1 MISTAHLQADIRSW
15 WREHPVVLLRDLI
28 QRSLLF
34 PALRW
39 LCRPLA
45 VEGVERLDGVHG
57 PVIFVANHSS
67 HFDTL
72 LVLSVLPREVRR
84 RTAVAAAADYFF
96 CGCIRGAV
104 VSLLVNAFAFKRNGC
119 SCRSVGRCQEILRGG
134 GSLLI
139 FPEGGRS
146 PDGRLQRFKSGIG
159 LLATA
164 LGVPVVPIHLRGTRD
179 LLPKGGLLPRRG
191 AVAVRVGEPVRYD
204 RDADPIAVAG
214 DLRSR
219 VLELG
224 GKIRLD
230 IGHEK
235 RHDPREDA
243 AVSAVPLPRSGQRR
257 CDNDPV
263 LS

>member
-1 MISTAHLQADIRSW
+1 MIATAHLRADIRTW

-45 VEGVERLDGVHG
+45 VEGVERLDGVRG

-72 LVLSVLPREVRR
+72 LLLSVLPRGVRR

-96 CGCIRGAV
+96 CGCLRGAV

-119 SCRSVGRCQEILRGG
+119 PRRSLDRCRDLLRGG

-139 FPEGGRS
+139 YPEGGRS
-146 PDGRLQRFKSGIG
+146 PDGRLQRFKPGIG

-164 LGVPVVPIHLRGTRD
+164 AGVPVVPIYLRGARD
-179 LLPKGGLLPRRG
+179 LLPKGGLLPRPG
-191 AVAVRVGEPVRYD
+191 AVAVRIGEPVRCP
-204 RDADPIAVAG
+204 RDADPLAVAD

-219 VLELG
+219 VIELA

-230 IGHEK
+230 IGHHK
-235 RHDPREDA
+235 THDPREDA
-243 AVSAVPLPRSGQRR
+243 AAGAVSLPRRGQRR

>member
-1 MISTAHLQADIRSW
+1 MISTAHLRADVRTW

-34 PALRW
+34 PALRR

-45 VEGVERLDGVHG
+45 VEGAERLDGVRG
-57 PVIFVANHSS
+57 PVIFVANHGS

-72 LVLSVLPREVRR
+72 LVLSVLPRGVRR

-96 CGCIRGAV
+96 CGCLRGAV

-119 SCRSVGRCQEILRGG
+119 PRRSLGRCEEILRGG

-139 FPEGGRS
+139 YPEGGRS
-146 PDGRLQRFKSGIG
+146 PDGRLQRFRSGIG
-159 LLATA
+159 LLARTA
-164 LGVPVVPIHLRGTRD
+164 GVPIVPIYLRGARD
-179 LLPKGGLLPRRG
+179 LLPKDGWLPRPG
-191 AVAVRVGEPVRYD
+191 AVAVRIGEPVRYP
-204 RDADPIAVAG
+204 RDADPVAVAD

-219 VLELG
+219 VIELA

-235 RHDPREDA
+235 SHDPREGA
-243 AVSAVPLPRSGQRR
+243 AASAVSLPRDGHRR

>member
-1 MISTAHLQADIRSW
+1 MIATAHLRADIRTW
-15 WREHPVVLLRDLI
+15 WREHPVVLLRDRL
-28 QRSLLF
+28 QRSIIF

-39 LCRPLA
+39 LCRPLT
-45 VEGVERLDGVHG
+45 VEGAERLAGVRG

-67 HFDTL
+67 HLDTL
-72 LVLSVLPREVRR
+72 LVLSVLPREARR
-84 RTAVAAAADYFF
+84 RTSVAAAADYFF
-96 CGCIRGAV
+96 CGCLRGAV

-119 SCRSVGRCQEILRGG
+119 PRRSLGRCQEILRGG

-139 FPEGGRS
+139 YPEGRRS
-146 PDGRLQRFKSGIG
+146 PDGRLQRFRSGIG

-164 LGVPVVPIHLRGTRD
+164 AGVPVIPVYLRGARD

-191 AVAVRVGEPVRYD
+191 AVAVRIGEPVRYA
-204 RDADPIAVAG
+204 RDADPIAVAD

-219 VLELG
+219 VLELA

-230 IGHEK
+230 ISHEK
-235 RHDPREDA
+235 SHDPREDA
-243 AVSAVPLPRSGQRR
+243 AASAVSLPRSGQRR
-257 CDNDPV
+257 CHNDPV